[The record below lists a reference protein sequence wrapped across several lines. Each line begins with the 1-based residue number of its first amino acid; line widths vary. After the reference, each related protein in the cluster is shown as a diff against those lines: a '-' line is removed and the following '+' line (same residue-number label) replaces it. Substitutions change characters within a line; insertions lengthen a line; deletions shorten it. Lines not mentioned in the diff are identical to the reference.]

1 MSTTIL
7 MSKRDAKQPD
17 IVELIG
23 MQIQKLSV
31 DMLMILQG
39 TRSLIAR
46 SLSTSREISSQTIN
60 FNCRDFVVTVI
71 WQEMIRFGVVRM
83 STVWI
88 NGIHILDIV

>member
-46 SLSTSREISSQTIN
+46 SLSPSREISSQTIN